1 MAFYSSL
8 ALFLSHAILNV
19 HVPTLLAYLL
29 FRVPS
34 IFLISHTPAFFVHVR
49 APFPTVPSL
58 RALYAFVPLFHAPF
72 AHLFLFHV

>member
-1 MAFYSSL
+1 MAFYFSL
-8 ALFLSHAILNV
+8 ALVLSHATFNAL
-19 HVPTLLAYLL
+19 VPTVSAYLL

-34 IFLISHTPAFFVHVR
+34 IFLISLALAFFVHVR
-49 APFPTVPSL
+49 APFPTVPFL